1 MRPARKELIKTKKT
15 FERLRLYHR
24 SSSCQD
30 FSMVTMRQNLLV
42 VRAKSPSSKVPLPL
56 GWGEGLAR
64 HSELRHTFF
73 LFSPTLRVPRFFGV
87 LLSSILY
94 SAPQLRFLC
103 RTPISISQIYGPR
116 RCV

>member
-1 MRPARKELIKTKKT
+1 MRPARKEFIKTKKT

-30 FSMVTMRQNLLV
+30 FSMVTVRQNLLV

-73 LFSPTLRVPRFFGV
+73 LFPLRCAYHDFLAYCYPQ
-87 LLSSILY
+87 SSIARY
-94 SAPQLRFLC
+94 N
-103 RTPISISQIYGPR
+103 
-116 RCV
+116 